1 MDRGGAGDPTG
12 HGERFL
18 KAFHSGETMSIAPAE
33 ILVGGPEIRGEVD
46 RVSDRMNFER
56 NRPGFRILMCAMLL
70 VLAYAIASF

>member
-1 MDRGGAGDPTG
+1 
-12 HGERFL
+12 
-18 KAFHSGETMSIAPAE
+18 MSIAPAE